1 MFPVGWR
8 KLACHRG
15 RINIRHPAV
24 VWGLYL
30 TYATFICKLALYPGT
45 ALKKRTS
52 CCHESRR
59 QFFLSLSKLV
69 RTCDKYH
76 VSRTCHIFLLH
87 FVTFPCWLGV
97 TLSITANSS
106 QQQVVLVYVWQ
117 TSANRTRIRT
127 ASSIQQ
133 QHAACS
139 SSKQCGKQH
148 TVTASNGA
156 KAVYSN
162 SDNCSKPW
170 HKQLRAP
177 TASNSDTQVLLLY
190 EVYVQ

>member
-1 MFPVGWR
+1 MRV
-8 KLACHRG
+8 
-15 RINIRHPAV
+15 I
-24 VWGLYL
+24 YL

-162 SDNCSKPW
+162 SDNCS
-170 HKQLRAP
+170 
-177 TASNSDTQVLLLY
+177 NCLLY
-190 EVYVQ
+190 TSPSPRDKRQSRMPSSA